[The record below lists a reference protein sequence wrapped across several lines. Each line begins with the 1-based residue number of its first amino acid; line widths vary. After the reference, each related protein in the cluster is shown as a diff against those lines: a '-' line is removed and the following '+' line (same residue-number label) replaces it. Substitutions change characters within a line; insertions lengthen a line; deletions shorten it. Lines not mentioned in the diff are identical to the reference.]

1 MASKSFKLIKKDI
14 KTETDIKCQLT
25 FCMTEVFFFIML
37 TQVGTWKKRAF
48 VASVH
53 ESNAITILHIVGSK
67 IAYVLN
73 GSRSNVG
80 CKDEDTCYVG

>member
-1 MASKSFKLIKKDI
+1 MEK
-14 KTETDIKCQLT
+14 
-25 FCMTEVFFFIML
+25 
-37 TQVGTWKKRAF
+37 GAF

-53 ESNAITILHIVGSK
+53 GTNAITILHIVGSK

-80 CKDEDTCYVG
+80 CKDENTCFVG